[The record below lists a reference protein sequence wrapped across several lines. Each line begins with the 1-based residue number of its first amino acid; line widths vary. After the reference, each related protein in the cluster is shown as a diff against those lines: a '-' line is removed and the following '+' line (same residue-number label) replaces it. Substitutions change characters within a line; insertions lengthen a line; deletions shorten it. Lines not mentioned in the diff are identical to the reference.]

1 MFDIQEEIKKL
12 PKLPGVY
19 IIKNSL
25 EEIIYIGKAISLK
38 NRVSQYFRSQRN
50 HPPKVKL
57 MVKNTEKF
65 EYIITDSEIEAL
77 ILEAN
82 LIKKHKPKYNILL
95 RDDKQYPYII
105 INTGEKYPR
114 VLKSRDKHKQRGK
127 VYGPYT
133 NVTALNTVLEMVNG
147 LYKLRTCNLN
157 LNKGPVLK
165 RPCLNYY
172 IGKCLGPCFKKV
184 DESEYNKMIEEI
196 IFILEGKKEDLL
208 KELEK
213 NMLLASENLEFEKAA
228 EYRDKF
234 QSIKL
239 ITEKQ
244 KINKENDSDRDIVG
258 LARGMH
264 ESCIQVFFIR
274 EGKIIGRENYILSN
288 TEELSKSD
296 IIESFIKQFYITA
309 SYIPKEIII
318 EEEIESKELL
328 ESWLSDKKEK
338 KVVLT
343 IPKKGDKLDTLNM
356 VKKNAFDELKKR
368 NNIKVN
374 TEEENQIKKLEE
386 CLSLDKAPVRIEA
399 YDISNIS
406 GINSVGGMVVF
417 ENGKPSKKDYR
428 KFKIKLVKG
437 PDDYTSLEEVLT
449 RRFRRGLEELEL
461 AKDRKLG
468 LENFSIF
475 PDLIIMDGGKGQVNI
490 GKKVMDIFNLNIPV
504 CGLVKDENHNTRG
517 IIYNNQEIDIK
528 KDKSLLKFLSKIQDE
543 VHRFAIGY
551 HREIMRKTMVQS
563 ELDSIKGVGKTR
575 KQSLMK
581 KFGNVKNIKLAK
593 LSEIQDTPGMNKT
606 VAKEIYDYFRK
617 KPNI

>member
-25 EEIIYIGKAISLK
+25 EEIIYVGKAISLK
-38 NRVSQYFRSQRN
+38 NRVSQYFRSQKN
-50 HPPKVKL
+50 HPPKVRL

-95 RDDKQYPYII
+95 RDDKQYPYIR

-114 VLKSRDKHKQRGK
+114 VVKSRDKNKKKGK
-127 VYGPYT
+127 LYGPYT
-133 NVTALNTVLEMVNG
+133 NVTALNTVLEMINS

-165 RPCLNYY
+165 RPCLNYF
-172 IGKCLGPCFKKV
+172 IGKCLGPCFQKI
-184 DESEYNKMIEEI
+184 DEFEYNKMIEEI
-196 IFILEGKKEDLL
+196 TLLLEGKREDLL

-213 NMLLASENLEFEKAA
+213 NMLLSSEKLDFEKAA

-234 QSIKL
+234 QAIKF

-244 KINKENDSDRDIVG
+244 KINKDNDSDRDIIG
-258 LARGMH
+258 LARGLH

-309 SYIPKEIII
+309 SYIPKEIVI
-318 EEEIESKELL
+318 EAEIESRELL
-328 ESWLSDKKEK
+328 ESWLTEK
-338 KVVLT
+338 KQKKVSLT
-343 IPKKGDKLDTLNM
+343 IPKKGEKLDTLSM

-368 NNIKVN
+368 NNIKAT
-374 TEEENQIKKLEE
+374 TEEENQLEKIKELLLLE
-386 CLSLDKAPVRIEA
+386 KIPKRIEA

-417 ENGKPSKKDYR
+417 ENGKPLKKDYR

-437 PDDYTSLEEVLT
+437 PDDYTSLDEILT
-449 RRFRRGLEELEL
+449 RRFKRGIEEQEL
-461 AKDRKLG
+461 ARSKNIG

-475 PDLIIMDGGKGQVNI
+475 PDLIIMDGGKGQVNV
-490 GKKVMDIFNLNIPV
+490 GKKVLKKFNLDIPI
-504 CGLVKDENHNTRG
+504 CGLVKDDSHNTRG
-517 IIYNNQEIDIK
+517 IIYNNNEIDIK
-528 KDKSLLKFLSKIQDE
+528 TDRSLLKLLSKIQDE

-551 HREIMRKTMVQS
+551 HREIMGKTMIQS
-563 ELDSIKGVGKTR
+563 ELDNIKGVGKTR
-575 KQSLMK
+575 KQNLIR
-581 KFGNVKNIKLAK
+581 KFGDIKKIKEAR
-593 LSEIQDTPGMNKT
+593 LSEIEETSGINKT
-606 VAKEIYDYFRK
+606 VAKEIYDFFRK
-617 KPNI
+617 KPKM